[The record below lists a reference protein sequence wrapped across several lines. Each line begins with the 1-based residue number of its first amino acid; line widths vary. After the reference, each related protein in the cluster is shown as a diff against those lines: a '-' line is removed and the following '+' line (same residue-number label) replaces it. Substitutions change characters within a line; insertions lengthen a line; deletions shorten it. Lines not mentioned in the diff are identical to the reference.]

1 MNFGGKS
8 MLQRSGIA
16 PAILLAG
23 LLGAC
28 QAPAAKP
35 PEKAPAPATAAAPAP
50 AAAPAISS
58 QVVDMSG
65 KCETEAA
72 RTNALQ
78 VDDPESNFERCPG
91 AGGIPAWKMQQD
103 LHYITYGFGREPN
116 TSGPTNFSD
125 SDGPPASVNAEW
137 RGVTRDGRFVPF
149 AVIMRL
155 PDPEK
160 EDRPQA
166 ARDNP
171 LYVFRLTEDGKSCV
185 VDKIAPGPDQQ
196 AAALRSADR
205 MAGPGAAPACP
216 PEPEG
221 D

>member
-1 MNFGGKS
+1 
-8 MLQRSGIA
+8 
-16 PAILLAG
+16 
-23 LLGAC
+23 
-28 QAPAAKP
+28 
-35 PEKAPAPATAAAPAP
+35 
-50 AAAPAISS
+50 
-58 QVVDMSG
+58 MSD

-116 TSGPTNFSD
+116 TSGPTNFGD

-137 RGVTRDGRFVPF
+137 RGVTRDGRFFPF

-155 PDPEK
+155 QDPEK
-160 EDRPQA
+160 EDRPQT

-205 MAGPGAAPACP
+205 MAGPGPAPRLPTGAGGRLEPTRHRSAAAISHRPGSAAPRRGRGFDPASSLHRGRRPHRP
-216 PEPEG
+216 PGPWRATAKATAIAT
-221 D
+221 